1 MISKFGISYSFWC
14 HFQEDNILTF
24 GKGNIAIVGTW
35 TMNSGRVKEVAL
47 HKTEQIITDS
57 KIERI
62 PKMMV
67 WKHVSPFKSWCH
79 FWYPS
84 SNLKGVVYLTA
95 E

>member
-1 MISKFGISYSFWC
+1 MMISKFGISYSFWC

-57 KIERI
+57 KI
-62 PKMMV
+62 
-67 WKHVSPFKSWCH
+67 
-79 FWYPS
+79 
-84 SNLKGVVYLTA
+84 
-95 E
+95 